1 MSKYSEDYFFLK
13 YKKYKAKYAKLMEDL
28 EGGYG
33 DDTLRQAMNELY
45 RQVSATNK
53 ELNITELNR
62 AYIQNIRTLMTFFT
76 AKKV

>member
-1 MSKYSEDYFFLK
+1 
-13 YKKYKAKYAKLMEDL
+13 MEDL